1 MTGKTV
7 LVSGAS
13 RGIGRATALRLAR
26 AGWTVYAGVRDEPA
40 GKNLMAESANIQP
53 IELDVT
59 NADQIASLDVLLPD
73 RLDALVNNA
82 GIAIA
87 GPVEAVPI
95 DSLRHQ
101 FDVNV
106 FGLLAVTQAVLP
118 RLRTA
123 TGRIVIV
130 SSMNGR
136 IAIPLSGFYNASK
149 FAVEGLGDNLRREL
163 QPWGI
168 KVTLI
173 EPGCID
179 TDPWRT
185 MMTNL
190 DEVDARLSPE
200 HRELYRSHRA
210 MQRKMCA
217 KLQQQTAP
225 AENVA
230 KAIESELTR
239 RRPHSR
245 RLVGRDAH
253 LFIAIKNLLPTRM
266 FDAMFTRGVTAD
278 TAR

>member
-7 LVSGAS
+7 LVTGAS
-13 RGIGRATALRLAR
+13 RGIGRATALRLAK
-26 AGWTVYAGVRDEPA
+26 AGWTVYAGVRDELA
-40 GKNLMAESANIQP
+40 GKKLMAESANIQA

-59 NADQIASLDVLLPD
+59 NADQIAGLDLLLPD

-82 GIAIA
+82 GIAVA
-87 GPVEAVPI
+87 GPVEAVSV
-95 DSLRHQ
+95 DGLRHQ
-101 FDVNV
+101 FEVNV
-106 FGLLAVTQAVLP
+106 FGLMAVTQAVLP
-118 RLRTA
+118 RLRKA

-163 QPWGI
+163 HQWDI
-168 KVTLI
+168 KVVLI

-179 TDPWRT
+179 TDPWRN
-185 MMTNL
+185 MMTIL
-190 DEVDARLSPE
+190 DEIGTSLSPE
-200 HRELYRSHRA
+200 HRELYATQRA
-210 MQRKMCA
+210 IQRKMCA

-225 AENVA
+225 AEKVA
-230 KAIESELTR
+230 QAIESELTR

-253 LFIAIKNLLPTRM
+253 LFIAMKTVLPTRV
-266 FDAMFTRGVTAD
+266 FDKLFTRGVKA
-278 TAR
+278 

>member
-7 LVSGAS
+7 LVTGAS
-13 RGIGRATALRLAR
+13 RGIGRATALHLAK
-26 AGWTVYAGVRDEPA
+26 AGWTVYAGVRDELA
-40 GKNLMAESANIQP
+40 GKKLMAESANLQA

-59 NADQIASLDVLLPD
+59 NADQIAGLDTLLPD

-82 GIAIA
+82 GIAVA

-95 DSLRHQ
+95 DGLRHQ
-101 FDVNV
+101 FEVNV
-106 FGLLAVTQAVLP
+106 FGLIAVTQAVLP
-118 RLRTA
+118 RLRKA
-123 TGRIVIV
+123 TGRIIVV

-163 QPWGI
+163 HPWGI

-179 TDPWRT
+179 TDPWRD
-185 MMTNL
+185 MMNIL
-190 DEVDARLSPE
+190 DQIDAGLSPE
-200 HRELYRSHRA
+200 HRDLYRSHRA

-217 KLQQQTAP
+217 KLQEQTAP
-225 AENVA
+225 AEIVA

-253 LFIAIKNLLPTRM
+253 LFIALMNLLPARV
-266 FDAMFTRGVTAD
+266 FDAMFTRGVTAG
-278 TAR
+278 